1 MKSPNKKMIE
11 IVNKYGSLEIS
22 LEYIKDIIEELSF
35 IYYIKGVND
44 DIIAERINFYMDV
57 ENIIQENL
65 INNGYKKIK
74 K

>member
-57 ENIIQENL
+57 ENIIQENM
-65 INNGYKKIK
+65 INNSYKKIK
-74 K
+74 I

>member
-1 MKSPNKKMIE
+1 MIE

>member
-1 MKSPNKKMIE
+1 MIE

-35 IYYIKGVND
+35 IYYIKGIND

>member
-35 IYYIKGVND
+35 IYYIKGIND

-57 ENIIQENL
+57 ENIIQENM

>member
-1 MKSPNKKMIE
+1 MIE

-57 ENIIQENL
+57 ENIIQENM
-65 INNGYKKIK
+65 INNSYKKIK
-74 K
+74 I

>member
-35 IYYIKGVND
+35 IYYIKGIND